1 MSDGDWTFSGA
12 RWWKFDFHCHSP
24 ASSDYGHHDGS
35 LKSLLPRDWLLAC
48 MEKQIDCIAITDH
61 NSGEW
66 IDTLKTEYAVME
78 TEKQA
83 RFRELYLFPGVEI
96 SVQGGIHLLALFDP
110 AKSRDDIFALLSDS
124 KIRIPKERQGTPDA
138 VSTGSFLDVVA
149 LIDKSG
155 GLALP
160 AHVGDSSGLFAVL
173 NDGPTLKLLLESPH
187 LFAAEV
193 LDKNYAFPG
202 LYTDCKA
209 SWSKVVG
216 SDAHRPDEIGR
227 RFTWIKMGDPSIE
240 GLKLALL
247 DNDLSVI
254 RFDSMPDGQDPNDHA
269 DFVIRS
275 IEIEKSR
282 YCGNG
287 QPIHLSFNPWL
298 NCLIGGRGSGK
309 STIVEFLRL
318 TLRRDREIK
327 KLFGDSDFGEHER
340 SELVRT
346 LDDFFKEPAGRA
358 DKGVL
363 KPDTK
368 ITVDCRLN
376 GEEFRLSWQE
386 RPDGSIP
393 PIQKWNGREYEK
405 SSGEDIAT
413 RFPVRIYSQKQM
425 YQMAQN
431 PKALLKIIDESPQVD
446 YRAWENRGDQIAA
459 QFRSLKAQE
468 RELRVEV
475 GEEEN
480 LKGELEDIQS
490 KLALFEKGENATLLK
505 AYQIRRSQMKEVEA
519 YQTSLAEN
527 LQSLSDIVL
536 ETITPDFAL
545 FSDSEEDIEI
555 KNLMKRYTK
564 ETLALNERLSAI
576 REECGRMPTRFMKD
590 IEKTAWQTAV
600 QKNLQSY
607 QGLIDE
613 LRKNGVE
620 NPDAYGLYVQKKQNV
635 ETRLSDIKE
644 RKKRIEEL
652 ERQAEEELAKLDA
665 HRKTLSEKRRS
676 FVSDVLRDNK
686 IVRMTLRERG
696 YADGLEQGFRTI
708 IGKEDE
714 TFASDI
720 LVTEKG
726 RESGILLPLYQEY
739 TDEALHQVKEV
750 VRDLREGGTGE
761 SYTVKFIRHLHDK
774 VTPAM
779 TDELDLWIPED
790 SVEVE
795 YCRDQARN
803 IWDPISQ
810 GSAGQKTAAVLAFIL
825 SHGSN
830 PIILDQPEDD
840 LDNHL
845 INDLVVEQIREKK
858 PKRQIIV
865 VTHNPNIVVTGD
877 AELVHVM
884 DFSDGQIGAKRS
896 GCLQEKEIRREICQV
911 MEGGAKAFEQRYRRI
926 YIEGEHV

>member
-1 MSDGDWTFSGA
+1 MG
-12 RWWKFDFHCHSP
+12 
-24 ASSDYGHHDGS
+24 
-35 LKSLLPRDWLLAC
+35 
-48 MEKQIDCIAITDH
+48 KQVDCIAITDH

-66 IDTLKTEYAVME
+66 IDKLKIEYARME
-78 TEKQA
+78 AEKPA
-83 RFRELYLFPGVEI
+83 GFRELHLFPGVEI
-96 SVQGGIHLLALFDP
+96 SVQGGVHLLALLDP
-110 AKSRDDIFALLSDS
+110 AKTRDDIFALLSDS
-124 KIRIPKERQGTPDA
+124 KIGIPKELQGTPDA
-138 VSTGSFLDVVA
+138 VSKGSFLDVVA

-160 AHVGDSSGLFAVL
+160 AHVDGSSGLFIVL
-173 NDGPTLKLLLESPH
+173 NDGPTLKPILESSH

-193 LDKNYAFPG
+193 LDRDYAFPG
-202 LYTDCKA
+202 LYTDLKA
-209 SWSKVVG
+209 SWSKVIG
-216 SDAHRPDEIGR
+216 SDAHKPDEIGR

-247 DNDLSVI
+247 DNDLSVK
-254 RFDSMPDGQDPNDHA
+254 RFDSISDSRGSNDHA

-275 IEIEKSR
+275 VEIEKSR

-287 QPIHLSFNPWL
+287 QPLHLLFNPWL

-318 TLRRDREIK
+318 TLRRDQEIK

-346 LDDFFKEPAGRA
+346 LDDFFKEPAGRT

-376 GEEFRLSWQE
+376 GEDFRLSWQE

-393 PIQKWNGREYEK
+393 PIQKMNGKKYEK

-446 YRAWENRGDQIAA
+446 YRAWENRSAQIAA
-459 QFRSLKAQE
+459 QFRSLRAQE
-468 RELRVEV
+468 RELRLEV
-475 GEEEN
+475 DEEEN

-505 AYQIRRSQMKEVEA
+505 AYQVRRSQMKEVEA

-527 LQSLSDIVL
+527 LQSLSDIAL

-545 FSDSEEDIEI
+545 FGDSEEDVEI
-555 KNLMKRYTK
+555 KNLMKRYTE

-576 REECGRMPTRFMKD
+576 REGCGRMPTQFMKD
-590 IEKTAWQTAV
+590 IEKTAWQAAV
-600 QKNLQSY
+600 KKNIQSY

-635 ETRLSDIKE
+635 ETRLSAIKE

-652 ERQAEEELAKLDA
+652 ERQVEEELAKLDA
-665 HRKTLSEKRRS
+665 HRKEISEKRRA
-676 FVSDVLRDNK
+676 FVADVLRGNK

-696 YADGLEQGFRTI
+696 DSDGLEQGFRTI
-708 IGKEDE
+708 VGKEDE

-726 RESGILLPLYQEY
+726 RESGILLPLYREY
-739 TDEALHQVKEV
+739 SDETLHQVKNV
-750 VRDLREGGTGE
+750 VRDLRERGMGE
-761 SYTVKFIRHLHDK
+761 SYTVKFTRYLHEK

-779 TDELDLWIPED
+779 MDELDLWIPED

-865 VTHNPNIVVTGD
+865 VTHNPNIVVNGD

-884 DFSDGQIGAKRS
+884 DFSDGRIGAKRS